1 MLYSGIKLFGP
12 RRKMTTQIC
21 RIMEEMEPILP
32 TSENAFA
39 DRIKLENEKLKIE
52 LNNKN
57 QFINELQQN
66 IKQEKQLR

>member
-1 MLYSGIKLFGP
+1 
-12 RRKMTTQIC
+12 MTTQIC

>member
-1 MLYSGIKLFGP
+1 
-12 RRKMTTQIC
+12 
-21 RIMEEMEPILP
+21 MEPILP

-57 QFINELQQN
+57 QFINELQQS